1 MKPADQ
7 PKENEATEPPSPP
20 RKRQRLRS
28 LPLLPRIAIFVA
40 GWTLILIGIA
50 GLVLPGIQGIA
61 SILAGAA
68 LLSLISEL
76 IFNLLGRL
84 MQRWPKQWRKVQAAR
99 LRLYRRLRRRFR

>member
-1 MKPADQ
+1 MSTDAPSG
-7 PKENEATEPPSPP
+7 EEATNSPKP
-20 RKRQRLRS
+20 RRKRRQLRS
-28 LPLLPRIAIFVA
+28 LPLLPRFLIFVV

-68 LLSLISEL
+68 LLSLTSEL

-84 MQRWPKQWRKVQAAR
+84 MQRWPKQWRKMQAAR
-99 LRLYRRLRRRFR
+99 LKLYRRLSRRFR